1 MSDFWA
7 DPRLQWPGS
16 ADEMRDAL
24 LYFVADAPD
33 ESALAHIISA
43 NAALYFRLPESDRRA
58 VESAIFARREGL
70 RGKSVDIHPALKS
83 GDS

>member
-24 LYFVADAPD
+24 LYHVAYAPD
-33 ESALAHIISA
+33 EDALARITGA

-58 VESAIFARREGL
+58 VESAIFERREEL
-70 RGKSVDIHPALKS
+70 RGESHD
-83 GDS
+83 